1 MAGSLAIEVPVIRL
15 GSPANNSGIGTAVG
29 EAVTSNNPQLMEDTT
44 MKRLI
49 AKSLLVLTAVERRC
63 SGWGTKTPVIRSLT
77 GRRYK

>member
-44 MKRLI
+44 M
-49 AKSLLVLTAVERRC
+49 SV
-63 SGWGTKTPVIRSLT
+63 
-77 GRRYK
+77 